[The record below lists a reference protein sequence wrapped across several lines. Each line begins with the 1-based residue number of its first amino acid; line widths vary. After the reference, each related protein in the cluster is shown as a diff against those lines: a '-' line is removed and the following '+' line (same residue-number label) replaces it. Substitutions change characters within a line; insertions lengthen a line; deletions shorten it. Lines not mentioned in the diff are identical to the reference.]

1 MRKLKKFTLA
11 EGHAL
16 SSSEMAM
23 LEGGDFISFYCYY
36 EYAPCAILY
45 PTGIST
51 GTCHWGYTPDEE
63 HPDLYRY
70 KLYCLAN

>member
-23 LEGGDFISFYCYY
+23 LEGGDFISFKCVN
-36 EYAPCAILY
+36 EYAPCVVMAY
-45 PTGIST
+45 EGVYT
-51 GTCHWGYTPDEE
+51 GTCQYVGLNGETV
-63 HPDLYRY
+63 
-70 KLYCLAN
+70 LACVKN